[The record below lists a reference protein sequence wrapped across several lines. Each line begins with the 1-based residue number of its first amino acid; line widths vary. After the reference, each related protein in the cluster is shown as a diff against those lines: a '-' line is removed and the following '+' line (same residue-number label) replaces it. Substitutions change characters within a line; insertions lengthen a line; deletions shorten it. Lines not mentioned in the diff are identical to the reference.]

1 MKSTPSSESDISRLR
16 FHRLNRKDMPFL
28 TFLFEAVLISLS
40 GVMAPGP
47 IMAVTIGKGNQSPHA
62 GALVAI
68 GHGIVEIPLMVFIF
82 YGFGYLFQLFQ
93 AKLIIG
99 FAGGVFLV
107 LMAVGMFR
115 SVRQVELNSRTY
127 GHSPVVAGILLSLG
141 NPYFLIWWATVG
153 TALILRS
160 GRFGTLAFFIFAFAH
175 WSCDFLWCY
184 FLSAVSF
191 KGREFL
197 GLRFQKVVF
206 TACGAVLLFFGAKF
220 LIDAARLF
228 FA

>member
-1 MKSTPSSESDISRLR
+1 MLRVGSSPTAGNGRLNG
-16 FHRLNRKDMPFL
+16 LNRKNMPFL
-28 TFLFEAVLISLS
+28 TFLFEAMLISLS

-47 IMAVTIGKGNQSPHA
+47 ITAVSIGRGNQSPHA

-68 GHGIVEIPLMVFIF
+68 GHGVVEIPLMMFIF
-82 YGFGYLFQLFQ
+82 YGFGYLFQLVQ

-127 GHSPVVAGILLSLG
+127 GHSPIVAGILLSLG

-160 GRFGTLAFFIFAFAH
+160 GSFGILAFFIFAFAH

-184 FLSAVSF
+184 FLSTVSF
-191 KGREFL
+191 KGRQFL
-197 GLRFQKVVF
+197 GPRFQKIVF
-206 TACGAVLLFFGAKF
+206 TTCGVVLLFFGTKF

>member
-82 YGFGYLFQLFQ
+82 YGFWYLFQLFQ

-141 NPYFLIWWATVG
+141 NP
-153 TALILRS
+153 
-160 GRFGTLAFFIFAFAH
+160 
-175 WSCDFLWCY
+175 
-184 FLSAVSF
+184 
-191 KGREFL
+191 
-197 GLRFQKVVF
+197 
-206 TACGAVLLFFGAKF
+206 
-220 LIDAARLF
+220 
-228 FA
+228 